1 MGDRSR
7 SVPHP
12 NQYVVSGMRNAG
24 RKAVGHHEVVR
35 CRLEVWLECRI
46 MGTGEEREK
55 DEFREPGRTGLGR
68 ALNAR

>member
-1 MGDRSR
+1 
-7 SVPHP
+7 
-12 NQYVVSGMRNAG
+12 MRNAG
-24 RKAVGHHEVVR
+24 RKAAGHHEVVR

-68 ALNAR
+68 AFNAR